1 MPPINRILQKFKIG
15 DKVNIRVEPS
25 VHKGM
30 PHHRYQGIVGKV
42 VGKRGNAYEVEI
54 KDQNKKKLIISRAV
68 HLERLVK

>member
-1 MPPINRILQKFKIG
+1 MPPINRILQTFKVG
-15 DKVNIRVEPS
+15 EKVNIRVEPS
-25 VHKGM
+25 VHRGM